1 MTEPAHVTASAG
13 DAAPVTAAT
22 AVAAGIGILGESSLH
37 ASLKAWYARPG
48 DSLETLVDGF
58 VIDIVGDDRLVEIQ
72 TGNFTAIRPKLERLL
87 AGHRL
92 LLVHPIARERW
103 IVRTTAD
110 GEVLGRRKSSQR
122 GRVEDVFRQLVR
134 LPHLLSHPNLTLEV
148 ALIQEE
154 QVLRDDG
161 RGSWRRGRWSVY
173 DRRLLAV
180 VETRA
185 FATPGDLAALLPSD
199 LPRPFT
205 NRDLAAALHCR
216 PDLARKMTYSLQRM
230 GVLARAGKQGS
241 AILYEA
247 AAPS

>member
-1 MTEPAHVTASAG
+1 MSA
-13 DAAPVTAAT
+13 DRAAEAKPGAGPGPGAW
-22 AVAAGIGILGESSLH
+22 AGIGSLGEGSLH
-37 ASLKAWYARPG
+37 AGLKAWYARPG
-48 DSLETLVDGF
+48 DRLETLVDGY
-58 VIDIVGDDRLVEIQ
+58 VIDIVGEDRLVEIQ

-87 AGHRL
+87 DHHRL
-92 LLVHPIARERW
+92 LLVHPVARERW

-154 QVLRDDG
+154 QVLCDDG

-180 VETRA
+180 LETRT
-185 FATPGDLAALLPSD
+185 FAAPGDLAALLPLD
-199 LPRPFT
+199 MPRLFT
-205 NRDLAAALHCR
+205 NRDLAVALHCR
-216 PDLARKMTYSLQRM
+216 TDLAQKMTYSLQAM
-230 GVLARAGKQGS
+230 GALARAGKQGNT
-241 AILYEA
+241 ILYEMP
-247 AAPS
+247 APRKAL

>member
-1 MTEPAHVTASAG
+1 MTQSGAEA
-13 DAAPVTAAT
+13 AAP
-22 AVAAGIGILGESSLH
+22 AGIGNLGEGSLH

-48 DSLETLVDGF
+48 DRLETPVDGF

-87 AGHRL
+87 DRHRL
-92 LLVHPIARERW
+92 LLVHPIARDRW
-103 IVRTTAD
+103 IVRTAAD

-134 LPHLLSHPNLTLEV
+134 LPHLLPHPNLTLEV

-154 QVLRDDG
+154 QVLCDDG

-180 VETRA
+180 LETRT
-185 FATPGDLAALLPSD
+185 FAAPGDLAALLPLD
-199 LPRPFT
+199 MPRLFT

-216 PDLARKMTYSLQRM
+216 TDLAQKMTYTLARM
-230 GVLARAGKQGS
+230 GVLARAGTRDRSTLFELTMADPPS
-241 AILYEA
+241 A
-247 AAPS
+247 